1 MKGYWQ
7 WLSLVALCGVLAIS
21 YSVLTDRSG
30 GNTATAQAEQQGY
43 YVRQA
48 TIIETSDMGRAQ
60 WTLHAETITQNLRDD
75 SIALQG
81 VRVDYMP
88 QPDRHWLL
96 TADGGHIPPASRV
109 IEFRGNVLV
118 QPADDARALALRT
131 ASLRIDTEHS
141 IASTAADVVIEMN
154 QQRLNARGL
163 RADLKRDSLRLESRV
178 HGRFDAP

>member
-7 WLSLVALCGVLAIS
+7 WLGLVVLCGVLAVS
-21 YSVLTDRSG
+21 YSVLTDRG
-30 GNTATAQAEQQGY
+30 GRDTAAAQTEQQGY
-43 YVRQA
+43 YVKQA
-48 TIIETSDMGRAQ
+48 TIIETSDTGEAQ

-96 TADGGHIPPASRV
+96 TADGGHIPPASRI

-118 QPADDARALALRT
+118 RPADDERALALRT
-131 ASLRIDTEHS
+131 GSLRIDTEHS
-141 IASTAADVVIEMN
+141 IASTAAEVIVEMN
-154 QQRLNARGL
+154 RQRLSARGL
-163 RADLKRDSLRLESRV
+163 RADLKGDALRLESRV
-178 HGRFDAP
+178 HGRFDVP